1 MMINQPYLRRQRK
14 IIAFLL
20 LVAGN
25 AVFASDSI
33 DYSQFLEGVLK
44 TNPSIKEQESRL
56 RAAESYLKGAKA
68 ERLPSISVSSPNSN
82 EFDDSGRVRLT
93 VPVYTFGRI
102 TNQIELKSEQLRLE
116 NLKFLKQKNDVLQ
129 EASAKY
135 ISFQRES
142 KILGVLLDGR
152 TQLNHLYK
160 RIERRKKKGYDSDTD
175 VMSALSR
182 IQQMDQ
188 KIIDQKQKI
197 QSLLN
202 ELKILSGISIEEV
215 MPINSDYFMI
225 DANSDYETLVV
236 KQNLEILI
244 SEQEYEIAK
253 RQKRAVALNNRPQVD
268 AFTSQA
274 YGGSVDRPTKLRL
287 SLTYDMKNL
296 GFSSWNEV
304 EGAQFSAEASKM
316 NIESTEQRVEIEYQR
331 VDSEIESLNK
341 QLESQDDII
350 ITLDETRLSFI
361 RQYEAGRKSLMELLN
376 IISELNQAKTSLVT
390 LSNEQ
395 IENRMKK
402 YAMSGALIISA
413 ENKTLPSQSELFKS
427 F

>member
-116 NLKFLKQKNDVLQ
+116 NLKFLKQKNYVLQ

-287 SLTYDMKNL
+287 SLTYDMK
-296 GFSSWNEV
+296 
-304 EGAQFSAEASKM
+304 
-316 NIESTEQRVEIEYQR
+316 
-331 VDSEIESLNK
+331 
-341 QLESQDDII
+341 
-350 ITLDETRLSFI
+350 
-361 RQYEAGRKSLMELLN
+361 
-376 IISELNQAKTSLVT
+376 
-390 LSNEQ
+390 
-395 IENRMKK
+395 
-402 YAMSGALIISA
+402 
-413 ENKTLPSQSELFKS
+413 
-427 F
+427 